1 MLSACGEAPPV
12 RQYNDLSTLEQPPD
26 IVKKEAKA
34 RTKGLSGKTAAV
46 KKGLADQVSLQ
57 HSENGLVLIIN
68 RSFGKSWRLMR
79 KALELNKTKIVD
91 KNRSK
96 GAFYISYDADDAI
109 NEDNKNAPAMTKLL
123 SLFDNQYNEQDF
135 LLRVIT
141 KGEQTRVIAEPVDIN
156 DKLDDE
162 KGDFDQPTDS
172 IEKLLT
178 DLFITLR
185 DEVPES

>member
-1 MLSACGEAPPV
+1 MLTACGEAPPV
-12 RQYNDLSTLEQPPD
+12 RQYNDLSTLERPPD

-34 RTKGLSGKTAAV
+34 RTKNLSGKTAAV
-46 KKGLADQVSLQ
+46 KKGLADEVSLKQ
-57 HSENGLVLIIN
+57 TENGHILIIN

-79 KALELNKTKIVD
+79 KALEHNKTKVVD

-96 GAFYISYDADDAI
+96 GAFYITYDADDAI
-109 NEDNKNAPAMTKLL
+109 NENAKNAPALSKLL
-123 SLFDNQYNEQDF
+123 SLFDNQYNEQDY

-141 KGEQTRVIAEPVDIN
+141 QGDQTRVIAEVVDTN

-162 KGDFDQPTDS
+162 KGDFDQPNDS

-178 DLFITLR
+178 DLYITLR